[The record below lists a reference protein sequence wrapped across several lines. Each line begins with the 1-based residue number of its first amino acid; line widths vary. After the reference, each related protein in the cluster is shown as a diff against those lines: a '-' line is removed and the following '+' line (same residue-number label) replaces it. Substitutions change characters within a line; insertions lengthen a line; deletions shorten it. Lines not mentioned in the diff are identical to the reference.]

1 MTAQI
6 PSLTDK
12 QLKVYEVVHRVR
24 MAWVALLVVLGA
36 FIAVLVAL
44 IFAAFSQVVGPWIK
58 GAFATIDGLLGV
70 CLHQVIRH
78 LFPTTGRKKE

>member
-12 QLKVYEVVHRVR
+12 QLKVYEVIHRVR

-78 LFPTTGRKKE
+78 LFPTGRKKE